1 MQSEIDLT
9 HPIIHPSI
17 WASGGATSISDGIIL
32 FVCYQWHFVLNT
44 WSVHNLSTE
53 MLNVKLRLQSK
64 TFTLNSTKR
73 KACKLWQFGELELRD
88 MYFWRL
94 NVDNSQLWTEFDI
107 ICLNL
112 KNGLILQIF
121 VFSHIYLYV
130 AVASITGVCCLHIYS
145 QPTLRPSTPKC
156 RAHFA
161 QSGFLEKLQPSWVLR
176 SPPNY
181 LVTAPP
187 VACHIKPVGEKLN
200 QKLIKDKR
208 WWRRQQ

>member
-1 MQSEIDLT
+1 
-9 HPIIHPSI
+9 
-17 WASGGATSISDGIIL
+17 
-32 FVCYQWHFVLNT
+32 
-44 WSVHNLSTE
+44 

-94 NVDNSQLWTEFDI
+94 NVDNSHLWTEFDI

-187 VACHIKPVGEKLN
+187 VACHIKPAGEKLN